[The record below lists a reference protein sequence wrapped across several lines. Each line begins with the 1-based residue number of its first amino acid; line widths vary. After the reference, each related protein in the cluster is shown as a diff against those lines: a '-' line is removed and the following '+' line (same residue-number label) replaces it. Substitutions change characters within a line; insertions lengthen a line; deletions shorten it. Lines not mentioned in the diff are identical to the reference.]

1 MSMPFSP
8 CPTDGSACSDASISI
23 LGQVFGPV
31 VQKLAT
37 GGAAGEVSAATNTL
51 ASMVS
56 VYNSGIM
63 TVGGLLVSAI
73 IFGSV
78 MQTANDGEVMG
89 KEWSTPNTIM
99 RIVAGGGALLP
110 TASGYSIIQMIVL
123 TITLWAV
130 GLANTI
136 YRQGVE
142 VGIIQGDLAST
153 TAQMGTTDRTINES
167 YALADLRKFAE
178 GLTQSLYCA
187 RVANATYLTASGNR
201 SAVQTASEPDSTTE
215 DSGRTAKNYWFSD
228 RNKETNVAGGR
239 SICGGITLYDLK
251 PLASTDPEIMA
262 LSPLRNAVYS
272 AKRDAAMSMYPALQ
286 NWVSTWPSSIDQT
299 GHDNIESNRLNEI
312 VRDAENKFLA
322 ALSGNVHS
330 DATLQGIMSAYVD
343 RITENGWMYAGGYYQ
358 RMGDIRSAIT
368 KMIAEPVASTSGP
381 NLNGLPSSE
390 QSRIF
395 IQSVNA
401 VPGIVFA
408 RALDRRTTVTPA
420 DIGTVI
426 QASMSAE
433 DASVDAIN
441 AKTEEVF
448 SAWVNSAMQG
458 VTATLLGTSGDVDA
472 IARIKAAGDV
482 LATIN
487 ATAIITDKAI
497 YTGITA
503 ARIVAATG
511 GSIRILG
518 SGVNLEP
525 TIKAILDWT
534 SYVILDPLKEM
545 TTWLERGA
553 FWFGVFLPSLPYNIF
568 LVAALGFILQV
579 LQTLVAVP
587 LWAIMHMTPEKTF
600 IGSQTQGY
608 LLLLS
613 LFVRPALMMIGL
625 FAAFALINPVLNVVT
640 EAFFTTRSGVNNG
653 SNWFIQFLQLKN
665 WLVVYGL
672 LLTPVMFM
680 VFGLSH
686 RLPDA
691 VLSWLN
697 IGTSN
702 LGHTDATSEMRS
714 QTEKYGPTPAL
725 GQQGQRPLPGPRG
738 SPSGNPSIRPGNGGS
753 GSSRGGSSGSLPLL
767 NDQGVSPST
776 GSTKN

>member
-1 MSMPFSP
+1 MAIPLSP
-8 CPTDGSACSDASISI
+8 CPTDGSACSDASVSI

-37 GGAAGEVSAATNTL
+37 GDVAGDVSAATNTL
-51 ASMVS
+51 ASMMS
-56 VYNSGIM
+56 VFNSGVMI
-63 TVGGLLVSAI
+63 VSGFLVSAI

-89 KEWSTPNTIM
+89 KAWSTPNTIM

-110 TASGYSIIQMIVL
+110 TASGYSILQMIVL
-123 TITLWAV
+123 TITLWGV
-130 GLANTI
+130 GLANTV

-153 TAQMGTTDRTINES
+153 TAQMGTTNRTINES
-167 YALADLRKFAE
+167 YALTDLRKFAE

-187 RVANATYLTASGNR
+187 RVANATYLMASGDR
-201 SAVQTASEPDSTTE
+201 PAVQTASAPDSITE
-215 DSGRTAKNYWFSD
+215 DAGRTAKNYWFAD
-228 RNKETNVAGGR
+228 RSENTNVAGGR
-239 SICGGITLYDLK
+239 PICGSITLYDLK
-251 PLASTDPEIMA
+251 PLASTDPEITA

-286 NWVSTWPSSIDQT
+286 NWVSTWPSSIDQE
-299 GHDNIESNRLNEI
+299 GHDSIESNRLNEI
-312 VRDAENKFLA
+312 VQDAENKFLA
-322 ALSGNVHS
+322 TLSGNVHS
-330 DATLQGIMSAYVD
+330 DTTLQGIMSAYVD
-343 RITENGWMYAGGYYQ
+343 RITEDGWMHAGGYYQ

-381 NLNGLPSSE
+381 SLNGLPLSE

-408 RALDRRTTVTPA
+408 RAIDRRTTVTPA

-426 QASMSAE
+426 QAGISAE
-433 DASVDAIN
+433 DASVDAIA
-441 AKTEEVF
+441 AKTEGVF
-448 SAWVNSAMQG
+448 SAWINGALQG

-472 IARIKAAGDV
+472 IARIKATGDV
-482 LATIN
+482 LGALAAIGIN
-487 ATAIITDKAI
+487 TDKII
-497 YTGITA
+497 YTSTSALRG
-503 ARIVAATG
+503 VAAAG
-511 GSIRILG
+511 GSIRIFG

-525 TIKAILDWT
+525 IVRTVLDWA
-534 SYVILDPLKEM
+534 SHVILKPLAEM

-553 FWFGVFLPSLPYNIF
+553 FYFGVFLPSLPYTIF
-568 LVAALGFILQV
+568 LIAGLGFILQV

-587 LWAIMHMTPEKTF
+587 LWAVMHMTPNQTF
-600 IGSQTQGY
+600 IGSQAQGY

-613 LFVRPALMMIGL
+613 LFVRPALLIIGL

-640 EAFFTTRSGVNNG
+640 EAFFAMRSSLNND
-653 SNWFIQFLQLKN
+653 SYWFVQFLQLKN

-672 LLTPVMFM
+672 LLAPVMFM
-680 VFGLSH
+680 VFGLPQI
-686 RLPDA
+686 LPDA
-691 VLSWLN
+691 VLSWLS

-702 LGHTDATSEMRS
+702 LGHTDAAREMRS

-738 SPSGNPSIRPGNGGS
+738 SPSGNPSTRPGNGGS